1 MNVSTVRTRHEQGP
15 VDPAPCPH
23 INITSVQGNVLI
35 EINLFGFISG
45 TWSPT
50 VEKSGEKLGPYASWP
65 QVGQV
70 ERIGFRVWIKQSF
83 S

>member
-35 EINLFGFISG
+35 EINLFGFIS
-45 TWSPT
+45 
-50 VEKSGEKLGPYASWP
+50 
-65 QVGQV
+65 
-70 ERIGFRVWIKQSF
+70 
-83 S
+83 